1 MKRISLLTVVL
12 LISLIIFRNNILLF
26 CNNVYNL
33 FFLKNDYKNAEIRL
47 LEEKIKYL
55 ENEYDE
61 LNDFKEN
68 LGKYANYKYVVSKK
82 IYQENYFYNSKII
95 IEGGEDLDIKKGMA
109 VVNEF
114 GLVGV
119 ISNVNKNTSEITKL
133 LNVNNLSVNIN
144 GIYGKL
150 VYEDNKLKIKDI
162 SRENVINLNDEVY
175 TSTLG
180 SIKEKIYIGKVISVK
195 DKVIEKEIIIE
206 SKVDFNNLNY
216 LLVVGDL

>member
-1 MKRISLLTVVL
+1 MKRISLLTIVL

-33 FFLKNDYKNAEIRL
+33 FFFKNDYKSAEIML

-55 ENEYDE
+55 EKEYNE
-61 LNDFKEN
+61 LNDFKEE
-68 LGKYANYKYVVSKK
+68 LPKYSNYKYVVSKK
-82 IYQENYFYNSKII
+82 IYQENYFYNSKIL
-95 IEGGEDLDIKKGMA
+95 IEGGENLGIKKGMA
-109 VVNEF
+109 VINEF

-119 ISNVNKNTSEITKL
+119 VSKVNRNTSEMTKL
-133 LNVNNLSVNIN
+133 LNVNNLSVNIK

-180 SIKEKIYIGKVISVK
+180 NIKERIYIGKVISVK
-195 DKVIEKEIIIE
+195 DKVIDKEIIIE
-206 SKVDFNNLNY
+206 SKADFNNLNY

>member
-1 MKRISLLTVVL
+1 VKRISLLIVVL

-33 FFLKNDYKNAEIRL
+33 LFLKNDYKSAEIRL

-55 ENEYDE
+55 ENEYED
-61 LNDFKEN
+61 LNNFKEK
-68 LGKYANYKYVVSKK
+68 LPKYANYKYAVSKK
-82 IYQENYFYNSKII
+82 IYQENYFYNSKIL
-95 IEGGEDLDIKKGMA
+95 IEGGENLGIKKGMA
-109 VVNEF
+109 VINEF

-119 ISNVNKNTSEITKL
+119 VSKVNRNTSEMTKL
-133 LNVNNLSVNIN
+133 LNVNNLSVNIK

-180 SIKEKIYIGKVISVK
+180 NIKEKIYIGKVISVK
-195 DKVIEKEIIIE
+195 DKVIDKEIIIE

>member
-1 MKRISLLTVVL
+1 VKRISLLIVVL

-33 FFLKNDYKNAEIRL
+33 LFLKNDYKNAEIML

-55 ENEYDE
+55 EKEYNE
-61 LNDFKEN
+61 LNNFKEE
-68 LGKYANYKYVVSKK
+68 LPKYSNYKYVVSKK
-82 IYQENYFYNSKII
+82 IYQENYFYNSKIL
-95 IEGGEDLDIKKGMA
+95 IEGGENLGIKKGMA
-109 VVNEF
+109 VINEF

-119 ISNVNKNTSEITKL
+119 VSKVNRNTSEMTKL
-133 LNVNNLSVNIN
+133 LNVNNLSVNIK

-180 SIKEKIYIGKVISVK
+180 NIKERIYIGKVISVK
-195 DKVIEKEIIIE
+195 DKVIDKEIIIE